1 MYNLIKEIFS
11 DPGIVCPY
19 LDEHRSL
26 VPTCKIKW
34 SRFPR
39 CNGLMQSIMHLVFIR
54 KKRFAYTLQLFFGV
68 KTICMKDY
76 MNQSMQENPDHF
88 ILHNGTNDLCLHKSL
103 ELMQNLDLLYWKSR
117 HIIRNILTCHQE
129 NLEKC
134 IKSMVE
140 DKVHYYF
147 KKYLEHVKKW
157 TIAVAFYAI

>member
-19 LDEHRSL
+19 LDGHRSL

-39 CNGLMQSIMHLVFIR
+39 CNELMQSIMHLVFIR

-68 KTICMKDY
+68 KTIRMKDY

-129 NLEKC
+129 ILEKC

-140 DKVHYYF
+140 DKVHF
-147 KKYLEHVKKW
+147 ILRNIWNMSKSEQ
-157 TIAVAFYAI
+157 